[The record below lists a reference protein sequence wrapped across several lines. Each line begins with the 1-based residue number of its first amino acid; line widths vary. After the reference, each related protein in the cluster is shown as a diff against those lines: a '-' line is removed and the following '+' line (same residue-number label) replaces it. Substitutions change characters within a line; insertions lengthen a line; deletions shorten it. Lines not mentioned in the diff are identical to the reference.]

1 MSKTLKEASQAVANS
16 NFDAAK
22 TAAVLSAA
30 SVANRQIAK
39 LVASKAP
46 LIMRGY
52 VDTTFGKLILA
63 NIAAQG
69 LLYARPNDP
78 KINTIAEA
86 MMVTA
91 YQDVISDFDIDG
103 MIDDFLNSAQ
113 MKKALKSIDWDAEEG
128 V

>member
-1 MSKTLKEASQAVANS
+1 
-16 NFDAAK
+16 
-22 TAAVLSAA
+22 
-30 SVANRQIAK
+30 
-39 LVASKAP
+39 
-46 LIMRGY
+46 MRGY